1 MKQLFAVFPSLNQA
15 ALVRRHLLAR
25 EIYLDLCR
33 TPECLRYTGC
43 SFALKGDSN
52 DMDQLQT
59 VCKEISISLRGVFEA
74 DTEQERKPFLEL
86 SEEEQ

>member
-25 EIYLDLCR
+25 NIYLDLCR
-33 TPECLRYTGC
+33 TPECLLYTGC

-52 DMDQLQT
+52 DMDQLQV
-59 VCKEISISLRGVFEA
+59 VCRDISVPLRGVFEA
-74 DTEQERKPFLEL
+74 DTAEERKPFLDL